1 MKKWLPILVL
11 AAAQFVM
18 VLDTTVMNVAIS
30 DVVGDLDTSVSQ
42 VQLAITLYTLVMAGL
57 MLTGGKLGDILGRR
71 RTFAIG
77 MVVYAAGSMTTALS
91 PNVTVLIV
99 GWSGLEGI
107 GAAMVIPAIASLTAR
122 NYSGADR
129 AMAYGIIGGI
139 AAAAGPLIGGWVT
152 ETFTWR

>member
-1 MKKWLPILVL
+1 
-11 AAAQFVM
+11 
-18 VLDTTVMNVAIS
+18 
-30 DVVGDLDTSVSQ
+30 
-42 VQLAITLYTLVMAGL
+42 
-57 MLTGGKLGDILGRR
+57 
-71 RTFAIG
+71 

-139 AAAAGPLIGGWVT
+139 AAAGSPRRSPGATSSPARLSSSRPSCCRCG
-152 ETFTWR
+152 